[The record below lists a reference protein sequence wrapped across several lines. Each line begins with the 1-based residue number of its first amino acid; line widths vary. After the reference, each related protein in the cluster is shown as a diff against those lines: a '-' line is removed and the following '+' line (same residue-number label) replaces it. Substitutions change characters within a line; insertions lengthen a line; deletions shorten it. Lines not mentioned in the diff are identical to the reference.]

1 MSIHAPELA
10 KQHSK
15 AKEVNSRLFGHRI
28 KDHQI
33 IEINDDDHDRSVI
46 RALEQQITNLK
57 AKLAGAEVMIDR
69 MREFGKEATS
79 AKAKVVKLELD
90 LADARARILC
100 QAELLNQSE
109 DDEAVDRRRSVP
121 EIVAEVLADYPDV
134 TWADVKGIR
143 RCRNLIEP
151 RFACI
156 RAVFD
161 ERQDL
166 SLPKIG
172 RIFGGRDHT
181 TILNALRK
189 NKGSR

>member
-1 MSIHAPELA
+1 MQVSELA
-10 KQHSK
+10 KQQAK
-15 AKEVNSRLFGHRI
+15 AKEVTSRLFGRHI
-28 KDHQI
+28 KDRPL
-33 IEINDDDHDRSVI
+33 IEISDDDHDRSVI

-57 AKLAGAEVMIDR
+57 AKLAGAEVTIDR
-69 MREFGKEATS
+69 MRHFGKEAAT
-79 AKAKVVKLELD
+79 AKAKVTKLELD
-90 LADARARILC
+90 LADARARILY
-100 QAELLNQSE
+100 QAELLKTSE
-109 DDEAVDRRRSVP
+109 DDEPTDRRRSVP
-121 EIVAEVLADYPDV
+121 DIVAEVLADYPDV

-172 RIFGGRDHT
+172 KIFGGRDHT

-189 NKGSR
+189 NKGTR